1 MRGLRTLL
9 FLLLIVGLQGALYRL
24 LPSVVSPPDLFLLT
38 AVALAW
44 RLRPVPALLAAYAVG
59 LLQDVLGHGL
69 IGFHA
74 AGAAGGVLLLL
85 GVQRFIQGGGAFQT
99 LLAVVTATA
108 GQWLAFLI
116 LTYWLRSGLVTVSSL
131 ATVLPVS
138 LVGTLLL
145 AGLVDRLAGWA
156 VGPRLNPEEG
166 LA

>member
-1 MRGLRTLL
+1 MRGLKALL
-9 FLLLIVGLQGALYRL
+9 YLLLIIGLQGALYRL
-24 LPSVVSPPDLFLLT
+24 LPGFVSPPDLFLLT

-44 RLRPVPALLAAYAVG
+44 RLRPVPALLAAYGVG

-99 LLAVVTATA
+99 LLAVTTATA

-131 ATVLPVS
+131 TTVLPIT
-138 LVGTLLL
+138 LLGTLLL
-145 AGLVDRLAGWA
+145 SGLVDRLAGWA
-156 VGPRLNPEEG
+156 FGPRMSTEEG